1 MDLRFNPDGTLTIL
15 GGTHSHGQG
24 HATVFAQLAHEWLNV
39 PLESIRYVQ
48 GDTAQVPIG
57 RGTYGARSAIV
68 GGNALKAASDSI
80 IERAKPM
87 AATLMEADP
96 VDVEFKDGQFRVV
109 GTDKAISII
118 DVAKAAYAP
127 AGPLTDKFG
136 VGLQSTGSYSPNPPS
151 HPNGSHVCELE
162 VDPETGEVMVD
173 RYYVVDDLG
182 RVLNPL
188 IVRGQI
194 HGGVVQGLGQ
204 ALMEH
209 QVYDRQSG
217 QLLSGSFMDY
227 GMPRADTMPEI
238 EAQLEEIPCRT
249 NPLGVKGIGES
260 GTIGA
265 PPTVINALID
275 ALKPLGIDQIDMPAT
290 PGRVWQAIANARG
303 AAAARPV

>member
-1 MDLRFNPDGTLTIL
+1 M
-15 GGTHSHGQG
+15 
-24 HATVFAQLAHEWLNV
+24 
-39 PLESIRYVQ
+39 Q

-57 RGTYGARSAIV
+57 RGTYAARSATV
-68 GGNALKAASDSI
+68 GGNALKAASEAI
-80 IERAKPM
+80 IEKGKPL
-87 AATLMEADP
+87 AAALMEADTA
-96 VDVEFKDGQFRVV
+96 DLEFKDGAYRVV
-109 GTDKAISII
+109 GTDKALTIT

-127 AGPLTDKFG
+127 MGPITEKFG
-136 VGLQSTGSYSPNPPS
+136 VGLEATGSYSANPPS
-151 HPNGSHVCELE
+151 HPNGAHVCELE
-162 VDPETGEVMVD
+162 VDPDTGDVRVD
-173 RYYVVDDLG
+173 RYFVVDDLG

-227 GMPRADTMPEI
+227 GMPRADVMPDI
-238 EAQLEEIPCRT
+238 EAELEEVPCKT

-265 PPTVINALID
+265 PPTVINAIIE
-275 ALKPLGIDQIDMPAT
+275 ALTPLGVDHIDMPAT
-290 PGRVWQAIANARG
+290 PARVWEAITRAKAG
-303 AAAARPV
+303 GTAQVSSSA